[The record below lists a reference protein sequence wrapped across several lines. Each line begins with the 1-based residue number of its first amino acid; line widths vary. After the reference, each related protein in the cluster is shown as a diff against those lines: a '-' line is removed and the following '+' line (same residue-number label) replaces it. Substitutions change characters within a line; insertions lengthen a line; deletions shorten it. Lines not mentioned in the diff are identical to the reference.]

1 MKNKNNLPDLS
12 SLDAILRS
20 YEETDYILFDPVTL
34 PKAAD
39 RKLNSNSNS
48 RKSRK
53 DSQLTNS
60 VLHSN
65 PKKPLGSLPE
75 DEESRILLNRV
86 NDLEHQQ
93 LDLTSQIELAQQ
105 SIAQLERQLAEITN
119 SEMKKSLRSTTTYQK
134 SARQILHSPDVRRS
148 RQPPP
153 RDMTPEQQEMYY
165 KDQYHRVRNMLD
177 QLKLVLETR
186 DSAPIPL
193 LSKAMKPG
201 RRPR

>member
-1 MKNKNNLPDLS
+1 MKKHRNLHGIS

-34 PKAAD
+34 PKASD
-39 RKLNSNSNS
+39 KKPNSNS

-93 LDLTSQIELAQQ
+93 LDLSSQIELAQQ

-119 SEMKKSLRSTTTYQK
+119 NDMKKSIRPISTYQK
-134 SARQILHSPDVRRS
+134 TARQILHSPDIRRS
-148 RQPPP
+148 RQPTPN
-153 RDMTPEQQEMYY
+153 DMTPEQSEMHY
-165 KDQYHRVRNMLD
+165 KDLYHRVRNQLD
-177 QLKLVLETR
+177 QLKLVLETKE
-186 DSAPIPL
+186 SGPAPL
-193 LSKAMKPG
+193 LSKGMKPG

>member
-1 MKNKNNLPDLS
+1 MKKHHNLPDLS

-34 PKAAD
+34 PKASD
-39 RKLNSNSNS
+39 KKPNSNS

-75 DEESRILLNRV
+75 DEESRILLNRL

-93 LDLTSQIELAQQ
+93 LDLSSQIELAQQ

-119 SEMKKSLRSTTTYQK
+119 NDMRKSRHPSSTYQK
-134 SARQILHSPDVRRS
+134 TARQILHSPDIDDHANPH
-148 RQPPP
+148 Q
-153 RDMTPEQQEMYY
+153 M
-165 KDQYHRVRNMLD
+165 
-177 QLKLVLETR
+177 
-186 DSAPIPL
+186 I
-193 LSKAMKPG
+193 
-201 RRPR
+201 

>member
-1 MKNKNNLPDLS
+1 MKKNHNLPDLS

-34 PKAAD
+34 PKASD
-39 RKLNSNSNS
+39 RKLNSNS

-119 SEMKKSLRSTTTYQK
+119 SEMKKSIRANSTYQK

-148 RQPPP
+148 RQPTPQ
-153 RDMTPEQQEMYY
+153 DMTPEQQEMYY
-165 KDQYHRVRNMLD
+165 KDKYHRVRNMLD
-177 QLKLVLETR
+177 QLKLVLETKEA
-186 DSAPIPL
+186 APTPL
-193 LSKAMKPG
+193 LSKGMKPG